1 MDEVKIRNLLPA
13 GSVVLIR
20 NAQHA
25 LMIYGV
31 IQRDNATG
39 KVFDYISVLWPEGN
53 GGEGT
58 QFLFNH
64 EDIVK
69 VLFKGLNLLERDR
82 FIEGLIELERQS
94 PSDAET
100 KEG

>member
-1 MDEVKIRNLLPA
+1 MNEEKIRNLLPA

-20 NAQHA
+20 NAKHA

-31 IQRDNATG
+31 MQKDFVSG

-53 GGEGT
+53 GGTGT

-69 VLFKGLNLLERDR
+69 VLFKGLNRIERDTFIEELLEAYRGGA
-82 FIEGLIELERQS
+82 FES
-94 PSDAET
+94 
-100 KEG
+100 